1 MSTNGLAQDAKRVIV
16 ALITASIIG
25 AWTFAGTRASTEDV
39 EAVES
44 ELARV
49 EAEGRQRIREL
60 QQNVEEI
67 KATIQREAVEA
78 AAFRAQVR
86 HALGLRDA
94 DQ

>member
-1 MSTNGLAQDAKRVIV
+1 MGGNVYAQDVRRIV
-16 ALITASIIG
+16 VGLVVTGIVG
-25 AWTFAGTRASTEDV
+25 AWTFAGTRASSDDIERV
-39 EAVES
+39 QN

-49 EAEGRQRIREL
+49 EAEGRQRGREL
-60 QQNVEEI
+60 QQSINEI
-67 KATIQREAVEA
+67 KSTIQREAVDA